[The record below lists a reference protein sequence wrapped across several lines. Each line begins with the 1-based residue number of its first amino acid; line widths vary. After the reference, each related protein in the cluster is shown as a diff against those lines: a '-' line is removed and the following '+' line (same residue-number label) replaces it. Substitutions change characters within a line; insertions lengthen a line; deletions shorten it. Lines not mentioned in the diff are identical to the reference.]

1 MKRIAVCYHGLSYGE
16 NFKKGGLPVTFEK
29 GLESFQRNVVNYN
42 KNFFF
47 DIFFHS
53 WSNPLEEIIKQ
64 KYSPIKYLFE
74 PSKKLVE
81 LSLWQKTYSIIRA
94 LKNQDKEYS
103 RYNNIYSRW
112 YSFQK
117 AFSLAESY
125 SKNNNVIY
133 DYVLVLRFDMVF
145 LNQIDFSKIYLNSFT
160 CGRFIGYHDGKNF
173 VADDDVRNINK
184 QDYSIKERGYPF
196 NDEGLQDFFFGANMS
211 FMKDFSNIYF
221 ELKTL
226 IRKAGLSNHKIALHK
241 FLELEKKR
249 KTKLSH
255 PLEYITDYYLERWL

>member
-1 MKRIAVCYHGLSYGE
+1 MC
-16 NFKKGGLPVTFEK
+16 
-29 GLESFQRNVVNYN
+29 
-42 KNFFF
+42 
-47 DIFFHS
+47 
-53 WSNPLEEIIKQ
+53 
-64 KYSPIKYLFE
+64 FE

-81 LSLWQKTYSIIRA
+81 LNLWQKTYSFLRV

-117 AFSLAESY
+117 VFSLAEAH

-249 KTKLSH
+249 KTKLAH